1 MRGITD
7 IKDNDYFI
15 ELTNYLLLIL
25 VEIFKNS
32 NAENLK
38 KEIFLTLCIY

>member
-15 ELTNYLLLIL
+15 ELINYLLLIS

-32 NAENLK
+32 IAEILK